1 MDIILSKS
9 TWPIIGWVCEILG
22 WLINGIYIVL
32 EAIGIPN
39 IGVAII
45 LFTVIIYLLLT
56 PIQIKQQKWSKMMT
70 VIQPELQ
77 QIQKKYA
84 NKKDQ
89 ASQMKMSE
97 ETMAL
102 YQKYGVSPTG
112 SCLPLLLQMPIL
124 MSLYQ
129 VIYHIPGYVG
139 SVRTIFSSLTEQI
152 MSVSGYS
159 ELMTE
164 FVSENA
170 VRVYSASSFGETLTE
185 NNIYDILYVLK
196 PSQWDKLADI
206 SQFSGFADLISRT
219 ADDSTNVNMFLAYN
233 ITESPMDLLQRG
245 IQAGSVVL
253 IILAVLVPV
262 LAWLTQWLNYKLMPQ
277 AAMAD
282 ESKNK
287 KQSGSMESSL
297 RMMNT
302 FMPIFSAFMCLSFS
316 IGIGIYW
323 VAGAVVRSIQQIVV
337 NRHMK
342 SLNIDELIAKN
353 QEKAN
358 KKREKEGL
366 PPQRITQQARQ
377 NVRNIEFDE
386 TAGKETQ
393 SKKTDVHET
402 TAYYKENTEYA
413 PGSLAAKA
421 NMVRQFDEKNSKRK
435 K

>member
-22 WLINGIYIVL
+22 WLINGIYVLL

-39 IGVAII
+39 IGIAII
-45 LFTVIIYLLLT
+45 LFTIVIYALLT
-56 PIQIKQQKWSKMMT
+56 PTQIKQQKWSKMMT

-89 ASQMKMSE
+89 ASQMKMNE

-129 VIYHIPGYVG
+129 VIYYIPGYVG
-139 SVRTIFSSLTEQI
+139 SVRNIFSSLADQI
-152 MSVSGYS
+152 MNVSNYS
-159 ELMTE
+159 DILRT
-164 FVSENA
+164 FVESNQI
-170 VRVYSASSFGETLTE
+170 RVYSSLGETITE

-206 SQFSGFADLISRT
+206 SQFSGLSDLIART
-219 ADDSTNVNMFLAYN
+219 AEDSASVNMFLSYN

-245 IQAGSVVL
+245 LQAGSVVM

-262 LAWLTQWLNYKLMPQ
+262 LAWFTQWLNYKLMPQ
-277 AAMAD
+277 SAMAD
-282 ESKNK
+282 DKNK
-287 KQSGSMESSL
+287 KGNMESSM

-302 FMPIFSAFMCLSFS
+302 FMPVVSAFMCLSFS

-323 VAGAVVRSIQQIVV
+323 ITGAVVRSIQQIVI

-342 SLNIDELIAKN
+342 AIDIDELIAKN

-358 KKREKEGL
+358 KKREKAGL
-366 PPQRITQQARQ
+366 PPQKITQQARQ
-377 NVRNIEFDE
+377 NVRNIEFE
-386 TAGKETQ
+386 ERAEKETQ
-393 SKKTDVHET
+393 KNQPNVSET
-402 TAYYKENTEYA
+402 TAYYRENTEYA

-421 NMVRQFDEKNSKRK
+421 NMVRQFDEKNKRK

>member
-22 WLINGIYIVL
+22 WLINGIYVLL

-39 IGVAII
+39 IGIAII
-45 LFTVIIYLLLT
+45 LFTIVIYALLT
-56 PIQIKQQKWSKMMT
+56 PTQIKQQKWSKMMT

-89 ASQMKMSE
+89 ASQMKMNE

-129 VIYHIPGYVG
+129 VIYYIPGYVG
-139 SVRTIFSSLTEQI
+139 SVRNIFSSLADQI
-152 MSVSGYS
+152 MNVSNYS
-159 ELMTE
+159 DILKT
-164 FVSENA
+164 FVESNQI
-170 VRVYSASSFGETLTE
+170 RVYSSLGETITE

-206 SQFSGFADLISRT
+206 SQFSGLSDLIART
-219 ADDSTNVNMFLAYN
+219 AEDSASVNMFLSYN

-245 IQAGSVVL
+245 MQAGSVVM

-262 LAWLTQWLNYKLMPQ
+262 LAWFTQWLNYKLMPQ
-277 AAMAD
+277 SAMAD
-282 ESKNK
+282 DKNK
-287 KQSGSMESSL
+287 KGNMESSM

-302 FMPIFSAFMCLSFS
+302 FMPVVSAFMCLSFS

-323 VAGAVVRSIQQIVV
+323 ITGAVVRSIQQIVI

-342 SLNIDELIAKN
+342 AIDIDELIAKN

-358 KKREKEGL
+358 KKREKAGL
-366 PPQRITQQARQ
+366 PPQKITQQARQ
-377 NVRNIEFDE
+377 NVRNIEFE
-386 TAGKETQ
+386 ERAEKETQ
-393 SKKTDVHET
+393 KNQPNVSET

-421 NMVRQFDEKNSKRK
+421 NMVRQFDEKNKRK

>member
-22 WLINGIYIVL
+22 WLINGIYVLL

-39 IGVAII
+39 IGIAII
-45 LFTVIIYLLLT
+45 LFTIVIYALLT
-56 PIQIKQQKWSKMMT
+56 PTQIKQQKWSKMMT

-89 ASQMKMSE
+89 ASQMKMNE

-129 VIYHIPGYVG
+129 VIYYIPGYVG
-139 SVRTIFSSLTEQI
+139 SVRNIFSSLADQI
-152 MSVSGYS
+152 MNVSNYS
-159 ELMTE
+159 DILRT
-164 FVSENA
+164 FVESNQI
-170 VRVYSASSFGETLTE
+170 RVYSSLGETITE

-206 SQFSGFADLISRT
+206 SQFSGLSDLIART
-219 ADDSTNVNMFLAYN
+219 AEDSASVNMFLSYN

-245 IQAGSVVL
+245 MQAGSVVM

-262 LAWLTQWLNYKLMPQ
+262 LAWFTQWLNYKLMPQ
-277 AAMAD
+277 SAMAD
-282 ESKNK
+282 DK
-287 KQSGSMESSL
+287 KKKGGMEASL

-302 FMPIFSAFMCLSFS
+302 YMPIVSAFMCLSFS

-323 VAGAVVRSIQQIVV
+323 ITGALLRSIQQIVI

-342 SLNIDELIAKN
+342 AIDIDELIAKN

-358 KKREKEGL
+358 KKREKAGL
-366 PPQRITQQARQ
+366 PPQKITQQARQ
-377 NVRNIEFDE
+377 NVRNIEFE
-386 TAGKETQ
+386 ERAEKETQ
-393 SKKTDVHET
+393 KNQPNVSET

-421 NMVRQFDEKNSKRK
+421 NMVRQFDEKNKRK

>member
-22 WLINGIYIVL
+22 WLINGIYVL
-32 EAIGIPN
+32 LETIGIPN
-39 IGVAII
+39 IGIAII
-45 LFTVIIYLLLT
+45 LFTIVIYALLT
-56 PIQIKQQKWSKMMT
+56 PTHIKQQKWSKMMT

-89 ASQMKMSE
+89 ASQMKMNE

-129 VIYHIPGYVG
+129 VIYYIPGYVG
-139 SVRTIFSSLTEQI
+139 SVRNIFSSLADQI
-152 MSVSGYS
+152 MNVSNYSDILKTFVENNNIRVFASV
-159 ELMTE
+159 
-164 FVSENA
+164 
-170 VRVYSASSFGETLTE
+170 GETLTE

-206 SQFSGFADLISRT
+206 SQFSGLSDLIART
-219 ADDSTNVNMFLAYN
+219 AEDSASVNMFLSYN

-245 IQAGSVVL
+245 LQAGSVVM

-262 LAWLTQWLNYKLMPQ
+262 LAWFTQWLNYKLMPQ
-277 AAMAD
+277 SAMAD
-282 ESKNK
+282 DK
-287 KQSGSMESSL
+287 KKKGGMEASL

-302 FMPIFSAFMCLSFS
+302 YMPIVSAFMCLSFS

-323 VAGAVVRSIQQIVV
+323 ITGALLRSIQQIVI

-342 SLNIDELIAKN
+342 AIDIDELIAKN

-358 KKREKEGL
+358 KKREKAGL
-366 PPQRITQQARQ
+366 PPQKITQQARQ
-377 NVRNIEFDE
+377 NVRNIEFE
-386 TAGKETQ
+386 ERAEKETQ
-393 SKKTDVHET
+393 KNQPNVSET

-421 NMVRQFDEKNSKRK
+421 NMVRQFDEKNKRK

>member
-22 WLINGIYIVL
+22 WLINGIYVLL

-39 IGVAII
+39 IGIAII
-45 LFTVIIYLLLT
+45 LFTIVIYALLT
-56 PIQIKQQKWSKMMT
+56 PTQIKQQKWSKMMT

-89 ASQMKMSE
+89 ASQMKMNE

-129 VIYHIPGYVG
+129 VIDYIPGYVG
-139 SVRTIFSSLTEQI
+139 SVRNIFSSLADKI
-152 MSVSGYS
+152 MNVSNYSDILKTFVENNNIRVFASV
-159 ELMTE
+159 
-164 FVSENA
+164 
-170 VRVYSASSFGETLTE
+170 GETLTE

-206 SQFSGFADLISRT
+206 SQFSGLSDLIART
-219 ADDSTNVNMFLAYN
+219 AEDSASVNMFLSYN

-245 IQAGSVVL
+245 MQAGSVVM

-262 LAWLTQWLNYKLMPQ
+262 LAWFTQWLNYKLMPQ
-277 AAMAD
+277 SAMAD
-282 ESKNK
+282 DKNK
-287 KQSGSMESSL
+287 KGNMESSM

-302 FMPIFSAFMCLSFS
+302 FMPVVSAFMCLSFS

-323 VAGAVVRSIQQIVV
+323 ITGAVVRSIQQIVI

-342 SLNIDELIAKN
+342 AIDIDELIAKN

-358 KKREKEGL
+358 KKREKAGL
-366 PPQRITQQARQ
+366 PPQKITQQARQ
-377 NVRNIEFDE
+377 NVRNIEFE
-386 TAGKETQ
+386 ERAEKETQ
-393 SKKTDVHET
+393 KNQPNVSET

-421 NMVRQFDEKNSKRK
+421 NMVRQFDEKNKRK

>member
-22 WLINGIYIVL
+22 WLINGIYVLL
-32 EAIGIPN
+32 EAVGIPN
-39 IGVAII
+39 IGIAII
-45 LFTVIIYLLLT
+45 LFTIVIYALLT
-56 PIQIKQQKWSKMMT
+56 PTQIKQQKWSKMMT

-89 ASQMKMSE
+89 ASQMKMNE

-129 VIYHIPGYVG
+129 VIYYIPGYVG
-139 SVRTIFSSLTEQI
+139 SVRNIFSSLADQI
-152 MSVSGYS
+152 MNVSNYSDILKTFVENNNIRVFASV
-159 ELMTE
+159 
-164 FVSENA
+164 
-170 VRVYSASSFGETLTE
+170 GETLTE

-206 SQFSGFADLISRT
+206 SQFSGLSDLIART
-219 ADDSTNVNMFLAYN
+219 AEDSASVNMFLSYN

-245 IQAGSVVL
+245 LQAGSVVM

-262 LAWLTQWLNYKLMPQ
+262 LAWFTQWLNYKLMPQ
-277 AAMAD
+277 SAMAD
-282 ESKNK
+282 DK
-287 KQSGSMESSL
+287 KKKGGMEASL

-302 FMPIFSAFMCLSFS
+302 YMPIVSAFMCLSFS

-323 VAGAVVRSIQQIVV
+323 ITGALLRSIQQIVI

-342 SLNIDELIAKN
+342 AIDIDELIAKN

-358 KKREKEGL
+358 KKREKAGL
-366 PPQRITQQARQ
+366 PPQKITQQARQ
-377 NVRNIEFDE
+377 NVRNIEFE
-386 TAGKETQ
+386 ERAEKETQ
-393 SKKTDVHET
+393 KNQPNVSET

-421 NMVRQFDEKNSKRK
+421 NMVRQFDEKNKRK

>member
-22 WLINGIYIVL
+22 WLINGIYVLL

-39 IGVAII
+39 IGIAII
-45 LFTVIIYLLLT
+45 LFTIVIYALLT
-56 PIQIKQQKWSKMMT
+56 PTQIKQQKWSKMMT

-89 ASQMKMSE
+89 ASQMKMNE

-129 VIYHIPGYVG
+129 VIYYIPGYVG
-139 SVRTIFSSLTEQI
+139 SVRNIFSSLADQI
-152 MSVSGYS
+152 MNVSNYS
-159 ELMTE
+159 DILRT
-164 FVSENA
+164 FVESNQI
-170 VRVYSASSFGETLTE
+170 RVYSSLGETITE

-206 SQFSGFADLISRT
+206 SQFSGLSDLIART
-219 ADDSTNVNMFLAYN
+219 AEDSASVNMFLSYN

-245 IQAGSVVL
+245 MQAGSVVM

-262 LAWLTQWLNYKLMPQ
+262 LAWFTQWLNYKLMPQ
-277 AAMAD
+277 SAMAD
-282 ESKNK
+282 DK
-287 KQSGSMESSL
+287 KKKGGMEASL

-302 FMPIFSAFMCLSFS
+302 YMPIVSAFMCLSFS

-323 VAGAVVRSIQQIVV
+323 ITGAVVRSIQQIVI

-342 SLNIDELIAKN
+342 AIDIDELIAKN

-358 KKREKEGL
+358 KKREKAGL
-366 PPQRITQQARQ
+366 PPQKITQQARQ
-377 NVRNIEFDE
+377 NVRNIEFE
-386 TAGKETQ
+386 ERAEKETQ
-393 SKKTDVHET
+393 KNQPNVSET

-421 NMVRQFDEKNSKRK
+421 NMVRQFDEKNKRK

>member
-22 WLINGIYIVL
+22 WLINGIYVLL

-39 IGVAII
+39 IGIAII
-45 LFTVIIYLLLT
+45 LFTIVIYALLT
-56 PIQIKQQKWSKMMT
+56 PTQIKQQKWSKMMT

-77 QIQKKYA
+77 QIQQKYA

-139 SVRTIFSSLTEQI
+139 SVRNIFSSLVDQI
-152 MSVSGYS
+152 MNVSNYS
-159 ELMTE
+159 DIMTT
-164 FVSENA
+164 FVSENQI
-170 VRVYSASSFGETLTE
+170 RVYSALSETLTE
-185 NNIYDILYVLK
+185 NNLYDILYVLK

-206 SQFSGFADLISRT
+206 SQFSGFSDLISRT
-219 ADDSTNVNMFLAYN
+219 AGGSTNVNMFLAYN

-245 IQAGSVVL
+245 MQAGSVVM

-262 LAWLTQWLNYKLMPQ
+262 LAWFTQWLNYKLMPQ
-277 AAMAD
+277 SAMAD
-282 ESKNK
+282 DK
-287 KQSGSMESSL
+287 KKKGSMESSM

-302 FMPIFSAFMCLSFS
+302 MMPIFSAVMCMTFS

-323 VAGAVVRSIQQIVV
+323 IAGAMVRSIQQIVI

-342 SLNIDELIAKN
+342 AINIDELIAKN

-358 KKREKEGL
+358 KKREKAGL
-366 PPQRITQQARQ
+366 PPQKITQQARQ
-377 NVRNIEFDE
+377 NVRNIDFEE
-386 TAGKETQ
+386 RAEKETQ
-393 SKKTDVHET
+393 KNKQNVSET

-421 NMVRQFDEKNSKRK
+421 NMVRQFDEKNKRK

>member
-22 WLINGIYIVL
+22 WLINGIYVLL

-39 IGVAII
+39 IGIAII
-45 LFTVIIYLLLT
+45 LFTIVIYALLT
-56 PIQIKQQKWSKMMT
+56 PTQIKQQKWSKMMT

-89 ASQMKMSE
+89 ASQMKMNE

-129 VIYHIPGYVG
+129 VIYYIPGYVG
-139 SVRTIFSSLTEQI
+139 SVRNIFSSLADQI
-152 MSVSGYS
+152 MNVSNYS
-159 ELMTE
+159 DILRT
-164 FVSENA
+164 FVESNQI
-170 VRVYSASSFGETLTE
+170 RVYSSLGETITE

-206 SQFSGFADLISRT
+206 SQFSGLSDLIART
-219 ADDSTNVNMFLAYN
+219 AEDSASVNMFLSYN

-245 IQAGSVVL
+245 MQAGSVVM

-262 LAWLTQWLNYKLMPQ
+262 LAWFTQWLNYKLMPQ
-277 AAMAD
+277 SAMAD
-282 ESKNK
+282 DKNK
-287 KQSGSMESSL
+287 KGNMESSM

-302 FMPIFSAFMCLSFS
+302 FMPVVSAFMCLSFS

-323 VAGAVVRSIQQIVV
+323 ITGAVVRSIQQIVI

-342 SLNIDELIAKN
+342 AIDIDELIAKN

-358 KKREKEGL
+358 KKREKAGL
-366 PPQRITQQARQ
+366 PPQKITQQARQ
-377 NVRNIEFDE
+377 NVRNIEFE
-386 TAGKETQ
+386 ERAEKETQ
-393 SKKTDVHET
+393 KNQPNVSET
-402 TAYYKENTEYA
+402 TAYYRENTEYA

-421 NMVRQFDEKNSKRK
+421 NMVRQFDEKNKRK

>member
-22 WLINGIYIVL
+22 WLINGIYVLL

-39 IGVAII
+39 IGIAII
-45 LFTVIIYLLLT
+45 LFTIVIYALLT
-56 PIQIKQQKWSKMMT
+56 PTQIKQQKWSKMMT

-89 ASQMKMSE
+89 ASQMKMNE

-129 VIYHIPGYVG
+129 VIYYIPGYVG
-139 SVRTIFSSLTEQI
+139 SVRNIFSSLADQI
-152 MSVSGYS
+152 MNVSNYSDILKTFVENNNIRVFASV
-159 ELMTE
+159 
-164 FVSENA
+164 
-170 VRVYSASSFGETLTE
+170 GETLTE

-206 SQFSGFADLISRT
+206 SQFSGLSDLIART
-219 ADDSTNVNMFLAYN
+219 AEDSASVNMFLSYN

-245 IQAGSVVL
+245 LQAGSVVM

-262 LAWLTQWLNYKLMPQ
+262 LAWFTQWLNYKLMPQ
-277 AAMAD
+277 SAMAD
-282 ESKNK
+282 DK
-287 KQSGSMESSL
+287 KKKGGMEASL

-302 FMPIFSAFMCLSFS
+302 YMPIVSAFMCLSFS

-323 VAGAVVRSIQQIVV
+323 ITGALLRSIQQIVIH
-337 NRHMK
+337 RHMK
-342 SLNIDELIAKN
+342 AIDIDELIAKN

-358 KKREKEGL
+358 KKREKAGL
-366 PPQRITQQARQ
+366 PPQKITQQARQ
-377 NVRNIEFDE
+377 NVRNIEFE
-386 TAGKETQ
+386 ERAEKETQ
-393 SKKTDVHET
+393 KNQPNVSET

-421 NMVRQFDEKNSKRK
+421 NMVRQFDEKNKRK

>member
-9 TWPIIGWVCEILG
+9 TWPIIGWVCEVLG
-22 WLINGIYIVL
+22 WLINGIYVLL

-39 IGVAII
+39 IGIAII
-45 LFTVIIYLLLT
+45 LFTIVIYALLT
-56 PIQIKQQKWSKMMT
+56 PTQIKQQKWSKMMT

-89 ASQMKMSE
+89 ASQMKMNE

-129 VIYHIPGYVG
+129 VIYYIPGYVG
-139 SVRTIFSSLTEQI
+139 SVRNIFSSLADQI
-152 MSVSGYS
+152 MNVSNYSDILKTFVENNNIRVFASV
-159 ELMTE
+159 
-164 FVSENA
+164 
-170 VRVYSASSFGETLTE
+170 GETLTE

-206 SQFSGFADLISRT
+206 SQFSGLSDLIART
-219 ADDSTNVNMFLAYN
+219 AEDSASVNMFLSYN

-245 IQAGSVVL
+245 LQAGSVVM

-262 LAWLTQWLNYKLMPQ
+262 LAWFTQWLNYKLMPQ
-277 AAMAD
+277 SAMAD
-282 ESKNK
+282 DKNK
-287 KQSGSMESSL
+287 KGNMESSM

-302 FMPIFSAFMCLSFS
+302 FMPVVSAFMCLSFS

-323 VAGAVVRSIQQIVV
+323 ITGAVVRSIQQIVI

-342 SLNIDELIAKN
+342 AIDIDELIAKN

-358 KKREKEGL
+358 KKREKAGL
-366 PPQRITQQARQ
+366 PPQKITQQARQ
-377 NVRNIEFDE
+377 NVRNIEFE
-386 TAGKETQ
+386 ERAEKETQ
-393 SKKTDVHET
+393 KNQPNVSET
-402 TAYYKENTEYA
+402 TAYYRENTEYA

-421 NMVRQFDEKNSKRK
+421 NMVRQFDEKNKRK

>member
-9 TWPIIGWVCEILG
+9 TWPIIGWVCEVLG
-22 WLINGIYIVL
+22 WLINGIYIL
-32 EAIGIPN
+32 LKAIGIEN
-39 IGVAII
+39 IGIAII
-45 LFTVIIYLLLT
+45 LFTVVIYLLLT

-129 VIYHIPGYVG
+129 VIYHIPGYIG

-152 MSVSGYS
+152 MAVGGYS
-159 ELMTE
+159 DIMTT
-164 FVSENA
+164 FVQENS
-170 VRVYSASSFGETLTE
+170 VRLYTSLSETLTE

-196 PSQWDKLADI
+196 PSQWEKLGDI
-206 SQFSGFADLISRT
+206 SQFSGFADLIAHT
-219 ADDSTNVNMFLAYN
+219 ADDSTKVNMFLSYN

-245 IQAGSVVL
+245 MEAGSVVM

-277 AAMAD
+277 AATD
-282 ESKNK
+282 DKKNQK
-287 KQSGSMESSL
+287 GSMEASM

-342 SLNIDELIAKN
+342 SLNLDELIAKN
-353 QEKAN
+353 QEKVN

-366 PPQRITQQARQ
+366 PPQKITQQARQ
-377 NVRNIEFDE
+377 SVRNIDFEE
-386 TAGKETQ
+386 PAEKSTQ
-393 SKKTDVHET
+393 SKKADVGET
-402 TAYYKENTEYA
+402 TAYYREHTEYA

-421 NMVRQFDEKNSKRK
+421 NMVRQFDEKNNKRK

>member
-22 WLINGIYIVL
+22 WLINGIYVLL

-39 IGVAII
+39 IGIAII
-45 LFTVIIYLLLT
+45 LFTIVIYALLT
-56 PIQIKQQKWSKMMT
+56 PTQIKQQKWSKMMT

-89 ASQMKMSE
+89 ASQMKMNE

-129 VIYHIPGYVG
+129 VIYYIPGYVG
-139 SVRTIFSSLTEQI
+139 SVRNIFSSLADQI
-152 MSVSGYS
+152 MNVSNYS
-159 ELMTE
+159 DILRT
-164 FVSENA
+164 FVESNQI
-170 VRVYSASSFGETLTE
+170 RVYSSLGEAITE

-206 SQFSGFADLISRT
+206 SQFSGLSDLIART
-219 ADDSTNVNMFLAYN
+219 AEDSASVNMFLSYN

-245 IQAGSVVL
+245 MQAGSVVM

-262 LAWLTQWLNYKLMPQ
+262 LAWFTQWLNYKLMPQ
-277 AAMAD
+277 SAMAD
-282 ESKNK
+282 DKNK
-287 KQSGSMESSL
+287 KGNMESSM

-302 FMPIFSAFMCLSFS
+302 FMPVVSAFMCLSFS

-323 VAGAVVRSIQQIVV
+323 ITGAVVRSIQQIVI

-342 SLNIDELIAKN
+342 AIDIDELIAKN

-358 KKREKEGL
+358 KKREKAGL
-366 PPQRITQQARQ
+366 PPQKITQQARQ
-377 NVRNIEFDE
+377 NVRNIEFE
-386 TAGKETQ
+386 ERAEKETQ
-393 SKKTDVHET
+393 KNQPNVSET
-402 TAYYKENTEYA
+402 TAYYRENTEYA

-421 NMVRQFDEKNSKRK
+421 NMVRQFDEKNKRK

>member
-9 TWPIIGWVCEILG
+9 TLPIIGWVCEILG
-22 WLINGIYIVL
+22 WLINGIYVLL

-39 IGVAII
+39 IGIAII
-45 LFTVIIYLLLT
+45 LFTIVIYALLT
-56 PIQIKQQKWSKMMT
+56 PTQIKQQKWSKMMT

-89 ASQMKMSE
+89 ASQMKMNE

-129 VIYHIPGYVG
+129 VIYYIPGYVG
-139 SVRTIFSSLTEQI
+139 SVRNIFSSLADQI
-152 MSVSGYS
+152 MNVSNYS
-159 ELMTE
+159 DILRT
-164 FVSENA
+164 FVESNQI
-170 VRVYSASSFGETLTE
+170 RVYSSLGETITE

-206 SQFSGFADLISRT
+206 SQFSGLSDLIAS
-219 ADDSTNVNMFLAYN
+219 VNMFLSYN

-245 IQAGSVVL
+245 MQAGSVVM

-262 LAWLTQWLNYKLMPQ
+262 LAWFTQWLNYKLMPQ
-277 AAMAD
+277 SAMAD
-282 ESKNK
+282 DKNK
-287 KQSGSMESSL
+287 KGNMESSM

-302 FMPIFSAFMCLSFS
+302 FMPVVSAFMCLSFS

-323 VAGAVVRSIQQIVV
+323 ITGAVVRSIQQIVI

-342 SLNIDELIAKN
+342 AIDIDELIAKN

-358 KKREKEGL
+358 KKREKAGL
-366 PPQRITQQARQ
+366 PPQKITQQARQ
-377 NVRNIEFDE
+377 NVRNIEFE
-386 TAGKETQ
+386 ERAEKETQ
-393 SKKTDVHET
+393 KNQPNVSET

-421 NMVRQFDEKNSKRK
+421 NMVRQFDEKNKRK

>member
-22 WLINGIYIVL
+22 WLINGIYVLL

-39 IGVAII
+39 IGIAII
-45 LFTVIIYLLLT
+45 LFTIVIYALLT
-56 PIQIKQQKWSKMMT
+56 PTQIKQQKWSKMMT

-89 ASQMKMSE
+89 ASQMKMNE

-129 VIYHIPGYVG
+129 VIYYIPGYVG
-139 SVRTIFSSLTEQI
+139 SVRNIFSSLADQI
-152 MSVSGYS
+152 MNVSNYSDILKTFVENNNIRVFASV
-159 ELMTE
+159 
-164 FVSENA
+164 
-170 VRVYSASSFGETLTE
+170 GETLTE

-206 SQFSGFADLISRT
+206 SQFSGLSDLIART
-219 ADDSTNVNMFLAYN
+219 AEDSASVNMFLSYN

-245 IQAGSVVL
+245 LQAGS
-253 IILAVLVPV
+253 VPV
-262 LAWLTQWLNYKLMPQ
+262 LAWFTQWLNYKLMPQ
-277 AAMAD
+277 SAMAD
-282 ESKNK
+282 DK
-287 KQSGSMESSL
+287 KKKGGMEASL

-302 FMPIFSAFMCLSFS
+302 YMPIVSAFMCLSFS

-323 VAGAVVRSIQQIVV
+323 ITGALLRSIQQIVI

-342 SLNIDELIAKN
+342 AIDIDELIAKN

-358 KKREKEGL
+358 KKREKAGL
-366 PPQRITQQARQ
+366 PPQKITQQARQ
-377 NVRNIEFDE
+377 NVRNIEFE
-386 TAGKETQ
+386 ERAEKETQ
-393 SKKTDVHET
+393 KNQPNVSET

-421 NMVRQFDEKNSKRK
+421 NMVRQFDEKNKRK

>member
-22 WLINGIYIVL
+22 WLINGIYVLL

-39 IGVAII
+39 IGIAII
-45 LFTVIIYLLLT
+45 LFTIVIYALLT
-56 PIQIKQQKWSKMMT
+56 PTQIKQQKWSKMMT

-77 QIQKKYA
+77 QIQKK
-84 NKKDQ
+84 KDQ
-89 ASQMKMSE
+89 ASQMKMNE

-129 VIYHIPGYVG
+129 VIYYIPGYVG
-139 SVRTIFSSLTEQI
+139 SVRNIFSSLADQI
-152 MSVSGYS
+152 MNVSNYS
-159 ELMTE
+159 DILRT
-164 FVSENA
+164 F
-170 VRVYSASSFGETLTE
+170 RVYSSLGETITE

-206 SQFSGFADLISRT
+206 SQFSGLSDLIART
-219 ADDSTNVNMFLAYN
+219 AEDSASVNMFLSYN

-245 IQAGSVVL
+245 MQAGSVVM

-262 LAWLTQWLNYKLMPQ
+262 LAWFTQWLNYKLMPQ
-277 AAMAD
+277 SAMAD
-282 ESKNK
+282 DKNK
-287 KQSGSMESSL
+287 KGNMESSM

-302 FMPIFSAFMCLSFS
+302 FMPVVSAFMCLSFS

-323 VAGAVVRSIQQIVV
+323 ITGAVVRSIQQIVI

-342 SLNIDELIAKN
+342 AIDIDELIAKN

-358 KKREKEGL
+358 KKREKAGL
-366 PPQRITQQARQ
+366 PPQKITQQARQ
-377 NVRNIEFDE
+377 NVRNIEFE
-386 TAGKETQ
+386 ERAEKETQ
-393 SKKTDVHET
+393 KNQPNVSET

-421 NMVRQFDEKNSKRK
+421 NMVRQFDEKNKRK

>member
-22 WLINGIYIVL
+22 WLINGIYVLL

-39 IGVAII
+39 IGIAII
-45 LFTVIIYLLLT
+45 LFTIVIYALLT
-56 PIQIKQQKWSKMMT
+56 PTQIKQQKWSKMMT

-89 ASQMKMSE
+89 ASQMKMNE

-129 VIYHIPGYVG
+129 VIYYIPGYVG
-139 SVRTIFSSLTEQI
+139 SVRNIFSSLADQI
-152 MSVSGYS
+152 MNVSNYSDILKTFVENNNIRVFASV
-159 ELMTE
+159 
-164 FVSENA
+164 
-170 VRVYSASSFGETLTE
+170 GETLTE

-206 SQFSGFADLISRT
+206 SQFSGLSDLIART
-219 ADDSTNVNMFLAYN
+219 AEDSASVNMFLSYN

-245 IQAGSVVL
+245 LQAGSVVM

-262 LAWLTQWLNYKLMPQ
+262 LAWFTQWLNYKLMPQ
-277 AAMAD
+277 SAMAD
-282 ESKNK
+282 DK
-287 KQSGSMESSL
+287 KKKGGMEASL

-302 FMPIFSAFMCLSFS
+302 YMPIVSAFMCLSFS

-323 VAGAVVRSIQQIVV
+323 ITGALLRSIQQIVI

-342 SLNIDELIAKN
+342 AIDIDELIAKN

-358 KKREKEGL
+358 KKREKAGL
-366 PPQRITQQARQ
+366 PPQKITQQARQ
-377 NVRNIEFDE
+377 NVRNIEFE
-386 TAGKETQ
+386 ERAEKETQ
-393 SKKTDVHET
+393 KNQPNVSET
-402 TAYYKENTEYA
+402 TAYYRENTEYA
-413 PGSLAAKA
+413 QPAAHHGSDGTA
-421 NMVRQFDEKNSKRK
+421 V
-435 K
+435 

>member
-22 WLINGIYIVL
+22 WLINGIYVLL

-39 IGVAII
+39 IGIAII
-45 LFTVIIYLLLT
+45 LFTIVIYALLT
-56 PIQIKQQKWSKMMT
+56 PTQIKQQKWSKMMT

-139 SVRTIFSSLTEQI
+139 SVRNIFSSLVDQI
-152 MSVSGYS
+152 MNVSNYS
-159 ELMTE
+159 DIMTT
-164 FVSENA
+164 FVSENQI
-170 VRVYSASSFGETLTE
+170 RVYSALSETLTE
-185 NNIYDILYVLK
+185 NNLYDILYVLK

-206 SQFSGFADLISRT
+206 SQFSGFSDLISRT
-219 ADDSTNVNMFLAYN
+219 AGGSTNVNMFLAYN

-245 IQAGSVVL
+245 MQAGSVVM

-262 LAWLTQWLNYKLMPQ
+262 LAWFTQWLNYKLMPQ
-277 AAMAD
+277 SAMAD
-282 ESKNK
+282 DK
-287 KQSGSMESSL
+287 KKKGSMESSM

-302 FMPIFSAFMCLSFS
+302 MMPIFSAVMCMTFS

-323 VAGAVVRSIQQIVV
+323 IAGAMVRSIQQIVI

-342 SLNIDELIAKN
+342 AINIDELIAKN

-358 KKREKEGL
+358 KKREKAGL
-366 PPQRITQQARQ
+366 PPQKITQQARQ
-377 NVRNIEFDE
+377 NVRNIDFEE
-386 TAGKETQ
+386 RAEKETQ
-393 SKKTDVHET
+393 KNKQNVSET

-421 NMVRQFDEKNSKRK
+421 NMVRQFDEKNKRK

>member
-22 WLINGIYIVL
+22 WLINGIYVLL

-39 IGVAII
+39 IGIAII
-45 LFTVIIYLLLT
+45 LFTIVIYALLT
-56 PIQIKQQKWSKMMT
+56 PTQIKQQKWSKMMT

-89 ASQMKMSE
+89 ASQMKMNE

-129 VIYHIPGYVG
+129 VIYYIPGYVG
-139 SVRTIFSSLTEQI
+139 SVRNIFSSLADQI
-152 MSVSGYS
+152 MNVSNYSDILKTFVENNNIRVFASV
-159 ELMTE
+159 
-164 FVSENA
+164 
-170 VRVYSASSFGETLTE
+170 GETLTE

-206 SQFSGFADLISRT
+206 SQFSGLSDLIART
-219 ADDSTNVNMFLAYN
+219 AEDSASVNMFLSYN

-245 IQAGSVVL
+245 LQAGSVVM

-262 LAWLTQWLNYKLMPQ
+262 LAWFTQWLNYKLMPQ
-277 AAMAD
+277 SAMAD
-282 ESKNK
+282 DK
-287 KQSGSMESSL
+287 KKKGGMEASL

-302 FMPIFSAFMCLSFS
+302 YMPIVSAFMCLSFS

-323 VAGAVVRSIQQIVV
+323 ITGALLRSIQQIVI

-342 SLNIDELIAKN
+342 AIDIDELIAKN

-358 KKREKEGL
+358 KKREKAGL
-366 PPQRITQQARQ
+366 PPQKITQQARQ
-377 NVRNIEFDE
+377 NVRNIEFE
-386 TAGKETQ
+386 ERAEKETQ
-393 SKKTDVHET
+393 KNQPNVSET

-421 NMVRQFDEKNSKRK
+421 NMVRQFVEKNKRK

>member
-22 WLINGIYIVL
+22 WLINGIYVLL

-39 IGVAII
+39 IGIAII
-45 LFTVIIYLLLT
+45 LFTIVIYALLT
-56 PIQIKQQKWSKMMT
+56 PTQIKQQKWSKMMT

-89 ASQMKMSE
+89 ASQMKMNE

-129 VIYHIPGYVG
+129 VIYYIPGYVG
-139 SVRTIFSSLTEQI
+139 SVRNIFSSLADQI
-152 MSVSGYS
+152 MNVSNYS
-159 ELMTE
+159 DILKT
-164 FVSENA
+164 FVENNNI
-170 VRVYSASSFGETLTE
+170 RVFASFGETLTE

-206 SQFSGFADLISRT
+206 SQFSGLSDLIART
-219 ADDSTNVNMFLAYN
+219 AEDSASVNMFLSYN

-245 IQAGSVVL
+245 LQAGSVVM

-262 LAWLTQWLNYKLMPQ
+262 LAWFTQWLNYKLMPQ
-277 AAMAD
+277 SAMAD
-282 ESKNK
+282 DK
-287 KQSGSMESSL
+287 KKKGGMEASL

-302 FMPIFSAFMCLSFS
+302 YMPIVSAFMCLSFS

-323 VAGAVVRSIQQIVV
+323 ITGALLRSIQQIVI

-342 SLNIDELIAKN
+342 AIDIDELIAKN

-358 KKREKEGL
+358 KKREKAGL
-366 PPQRITQQARQ
+366 PPQKITQQARQ
-377 NVRNIEFDE
+377 NVRNIEFE
-386 TAGKETQ
+386 ERAEKETQ
-393 SKKTDVHET
+393 KNQPNVSET

-421 NMVRQFDEKNSKRK
+421 NMVRQFDEKNKRK

>member
-22 WLINGIYIVL
+22 WLINGIYVLL

-39 IGVAII
+39 IGIAII
-45 LFTVIIYLLLT
+45 LFTIVIYALLT
-56 PIQIKQQKWSKMMT
+56 PTQIKQQKWSKMMT

-89 ASQMKMSE
+89 ASQMKMNE

-129 VIYHIPGYVG
+129 VIYYIPGYVG
-139 SVRTIFSSLTEQI
+139 SVRNIFSSLADQI
-152 MSVSGYS
+152 MNVSNYSDILKTFVENNNIRVFASV
-159 ELMTE
+159 
-164 FVSENA
+164 
-170 VRVYSASSFGETLTE
+170 GETLTE

-206 SQFSGFADLISRT
+206 SQFSGLSDLIART
-219 ADDSTNVNMFLAYN
+219 AEDSASVNMFLSYN

-245 IQAGSVVL
+245 LQAGSVVM

-262 LAWLTQWLNYKLMPQ
+262 LAWFTQWLNYKLMPQ
-277 AAMAD
+277 STMAD
-282 ESKNK
+282 DK
-287 KQSGSMESSL
+287 KKKGGMEASL

-302 FMPIFSAFMCLSFS
+302 YMPIVSAFMCLSFS

-323 VAGAVVRSIQQIVV
+323 ITGALLRSIQQIVI

-342 SLNIDELIAKN
+342 AIDIDELIAKN

-358 KKREKEGL
+358 KKREKAGL
-366 PPQRITQQARQ
+366 PPQKITQQARQ
-377 NVRNIEFDE
+377 NVRNIEFE
-386 TAGKETQ
+386 ERAEKETQ
-393 SKKTDVHET
+393 KNQPNVSET

-421 NMVRQFDEKNSKRK
+421 NMVRQFDEKNKRK

>member
-22 WLINGIYIVL
+22 WLINGIYVLL

-39 IGVAII
+39 IGIAII
-45 LFTVIIYLLLT
+45 LFTIVIYALLT
-56 PIQIKQQKWSKMMT
+56 PTQIKQQKWSKMMT

-89 ASQMKMSE
+89 ASQMKMNE

-129 VIYHIPGYVG
+129 VIYYIPGYVG
-139 SVRTIFSSLTEQI
+139 SVRNIFSSLADQI
-152 MSVSGYS
+152 MNVSNYSDILKTFVKNNNIRVFASV
-159 ELMTE
+159 
-164 FVSENA
+164 
-170 VRVYSASSFGETLTE
+170 GETLTE

-206 SQFSGFADLISRT
+206 SQFSGLSDLIART
-219 ADDSTNVNMFLAYN
+219 AEDSASVNMFLSYN

-245 IQAGSVVL
+245 LQAGSVVM

-262 LAWLTQWLNYKLMPQ
+262 LAWFTQWLNYKLMPQ
-277 AAMAD
+277 SAMAD
-282 ESKNK
+282 DK
-287 KQSGSMESSL
+287 KKKGGMEASL

-302 FMPIFSAFMCLSFS
+302 YMPIVSAFMCLSFS

-323 VAGAVVRSIQQIVV
+323 ITGALLRSIQQIVI

-342 SLNIDELIAKN
+342 AIDMDELIAKN

-358 KKREKEGL
+358 KKREKAGL
-366 PPQRITQQARQ
+366 PPQKITQQARQ
-377 NVRNIEFDE
+377 NVRNIEFE
-386 TAGKETQ
+386 ERAEKETQ
-393 SKKTDVHET
+393 KNQPNVSET

-421 NMVRQFDEKNSKRK
+421 NMVRQFDEKNKRK

>member
-22 WLINGIYIVL
+22 WLINGIYVLL

-39 IGVAII
+39 IGIAII
-45 LFTVIIYLLLT
+45 LFTIVIYALLT
-56 PIQIKQQKWSKMMT
+56 PTQIKQQKWSKMMT

-89 ASQMKMSE
+89 ASQMKMNE

-129 VIYHIPGYVG
+129 VIYYIPGYVG
-139 SVRTIFSSLTEQI
+139 SVRNIFSSLADQI
-152 MSVSGYS
+152 MNVSNYSDILKTFVENNNIRVFASV
-159 ELMTE
+159 
-164 FVSENA
+164 
-170 VRVYSASSFGETLTE
+170 GETLTE

-206 SQFSGFADLISRT
+206 SQFSGLSDLIART
-219 ADDSTNVNMFLAYN
+219 AEDSASVNIFQSYN
-233 ITESPMDLLQRG
+233 ITETPMDLLQRG
-245 IQAGSVVL
+245 LQAGSVVM

-262 LAWLTQWLNYKLMPQ
+262 LAWFTQWLNYKLMPQ
-277 AAMAD
+277 SAMAD
-282 ESKNK
+282 DK
-287 KQSGSMESSL
+287 KKKGGMEASL

-302 FMPIFSAFMCLSFS
+302 YMPIVSAFMCLSFS

-323 VAGAVVRSIQQIVV
+323 ITGALLRSIQQIVI

-342 SLNIDELIAKN
+342 AIDIDELIAKN

-358 KKREKEGL
+358 KKREKAGL
-366 PPQRITQQARQ
+366 PPQKITQQARQ
-377 NVRNIEFDE
+377 NVRNIEFE
-386 TAGKETQ
+386 ERAEKETQ
-393 SKKTDVHET
+393 KNQPNVSET

-421 NMVRQFDEKNSKRK
+421 NMVRQFDEKNKRK

>member
-22 WLINGIYIVL
+22 WLINGIYVLL

-39 IGVAII
+39 IGIAII
-45 LFTVIIYLLLT
+45 LFTIVIYALLT
-56 PIQIKQQKWSKMMT
+56 PTQIKQQKWSKMMT

-89 ASQMKMSE
+89 ASQMKMNE

-129 VIYHIPGYVG
+129 VIYYIPGYVG
-139 SVRTIFSSLTEQI
+139 SVRNIFSSLADQI
-152 MSVSGYS
+152 MNVSNYSDILKTFVENNNIRVFASV
-159 ELMTE
+159 
-164 FVSENA
+164 
-170 VRVYSASSFGETLTE
+170 GETLTE

-206 SQFSGFADLISRT
+206 SQFSGLSDLIART
-219 ADDSTNVNMFLAYN
+219 AEDSASVNMFLSYN

-245 IQAGSVVL
+245 LQAGSVVM

-262 LAWLTQWLNYKLMPQ
+262 LAWFTQWLNYKLMPQ
-277 AAMAD
+277 SAMAD
-282 ESKNK
+282 NK
-287 KQSGSMESSL
+287 KKKGGMEASL

-302 FMPIFSAFMCLSFS
+302 YMPIVSAFMCLSFS

-323 VAGAVVRSIQQIVV
+323 ITGALLRSIQQIVI

-342 SLNIDELIAKN
+342 AIDIDELIAKN

-358 KKREKEGL
+358 KKREKAGL
-366 PPQRITQQARQ
+366 PPQKITQQARQ
-377 NVRNIEFDE
+377 NVRNIEFE
-386 TAGKETQ
+386 ERAEKETQ
-393 SKKTDVHET
+393 KNQPNVSET

-421 NMVRQFDEKNSKRK
+421 NMVRQFDEKNKRK

>member
-22 WLINGIYIVL
+22 WLIKDSYVLL

-39 IGVAII
+39 IGIAII
-45 LFTVIIYLLLT
+45 LFTIVIYALLT
-56 PIQIKQQKWSKMMT
+56 PTQIKQQKWSKMMT

-89 ASQMKMSE
+89 ASQMKMNE

-129 VIYHIPGYVG
+129 VIYYIPGYVG
-139 SVRTIFSSLTEQI
+139 SVRNIFSSLADQI
-152 MSVSGYS
+152 MNVSNYSDILKTFVENNNIRVFASV
-159 ELMTE
+159 
-164 FVSENA
+164 
-170 VRVYSASSFGETLTE
+170 GETLTE

-206 SQFSGFADLISRT
+206 SQFSGLSDLIART
-219 ADDSTNVNMFLAYN
+219 AEDSASVNMFLSYN

-245 IQAGSVVL
+245 LQAGSVVM

-262 LAWLTQWLNYKLMPQ
+262 LAWFTQWLNYKLMPQ
-277 AAMAD
+277 SAMAD
-282 ESKNK
+282 DK
-287 KQSGSMESSL
+287 KKKGGMEASL

-302 FMPIFSAFMCLSFS
+302 YMPIVSAFMCLSFS

-323 VAGAVVRSIQQIVV
+323 ITGALLRSIQQIVI

-342 SLNIDELIAKN
+342 AIDIDELIAKN

-358 KKREKEGL
+358 KKREKAGL
-366 PPQRITQQARQ
+366 PPQKITQQARQ
-377 NVRNIEFDE
+377 NVRNIEFE
-386 TAGKETQ
+386 ERAEKETQ
-393 SKKTDVHET
+393 KNQPNVSET

-421 NMVRQFDEKNSKRK
+421 NMVRQFDEKNKRK

>member
-22 WLINGIYIVL
+22 WLINGIYVLL

-39 IGVAII
+39 IGIAII
-45 LFTVIIYLLLT
+45 LFTIVIYALLT
-56 PIQIKQQKWSKMMT
+56 PTQIKQQKWSKMMT

-89 ASQMKMSE
+89 ASQMKMNE

-129 VIYHIPGYVG
+129 VIYYIPGYVG
-139 SVRTIFSSLTEQI
+139 SVRNIFSSLADQI
-152 MSVSGYS
+152 MNVSNYS
-159 ELMTE
+159 DILRT
-164 FVSENA
+164 FVESNQI
-170 VRVYSASSFGETLTE
+170 RVYSSLGETITE

-206 SQFSGFADLISRT
+206 SQFSGLSDLIART
-219 ADDSTNVNMFLAYN
+219 AEDSASVNMFLSYN

-245 IQAGSVVL
+245 LQAGSVVM

-262 LAWLTQWLNYKLMPQ
+262 LAWFTQWLNYKLMPQ
-277 AAMAD
+277 SAMAD
-282 ESKNK
+282 DK
-287 KQSGSMESSL
+287 KKKGGMEASL

-302 FMPIFSAFMCLSFS
+302 YMPIVSAFMCLSFS

-323 VAGAVVRSIQQIVV
+323 ITGALLRSIQQIVI

-342 SLNIDELIAKN
+342 AIDIDELIAKN

-358 KKREKEGL
+358 KKREKAGL
-366 PPQRITQQARQ
+366 PPQKITQQARQ
-377 NVRNIEFDE
+377 NVRNIEFE
-386 TAGKETQ
+386 ERAEKETQ
-393 SKKTDVHET
+393 KNQPNVSET
-402 TAYYKENTEYA
+402 TAYYRENTEYA

-421 NMVRQFDEKNSKRK
+421 NMVRQFDEKNKRK

>member
-22 WLINGIYIVL
+22 WLINGIYVLL

-39 IGVAII
+39 IGIAII
-45 LFTVIIYLLLT
+45 LFTIVIYALLT
-56 PIQIKQQKWSKMMT
+56 PTQIKQQKWSKMMT

-89 ASQMKMSE
+89 ASQMKMNE

-129 VIYHIPGYVG
+129 VIYYIPGYVG
-139 SVRTIFSSLTEQI
+139 SVRNIFSSLADQI
-152 MSVSGYS
+152 MNVSNYS
-159 ELMTE
+159 DILRT
-164 FVSENA
+164 FVESNQI
-170 VRVYSASSFGETLTE
+170 RVYSSLGETITE

-206 SQFSGFADLISRT
+206 SQFSGLSDLIART
-219 ADDSTNVNMFLAYN
+219 AEDSASVNMFLSYN

-245 IQAGSVVL
+245 MQAGSVVM

-262 LAWLTQWLNYKLMPQ
+262 LAWFTQWLNYKLMPQ
-277 AAMAD
+277 SAMAD
-282 ESKNK
+282 DKNK
-287 KQSGSMESSL
+287 KGNMESSM

-302 FMPIFSAFMCLSFS
+302 FMPVVSAFMCLSFS

-323 VAGAVVRSIQQIVV
+323 ITGAVVRSIQQIVI

-342 SLNIDELIAKN
+342 AIDIDELIAKN

-358 KKREKEGL
+358 KKREKAGL
-366 PPQRITQQARQ
+366 PPQKITQQARQ
-377 NVRNIEFDE
+377 NVRNIEFE
-386 TAGKETQ
+386 ERAEKETQ
-393 SKKTDVHET
+393 KNQPNVSET
-402 TAYYKENTEYA
+402 TAYYRENTEYA

>member
-22 WLINGIYIVL
+22 WLINGIYVLL

-39 IGVAII
+39 IGIAII
-45 LFTVIIYLLLT
+45 LFTIVIYALLT
-56 PIQIKQQKWSKMMT
+56 PTQIKQQKWSKMMT

-89 ASQMKMSE
+89 ASQMKMNE

-129 VIYHIPGYVG
+129 VIYYIPGYVG
-139 SVRTIFSSLTEQI
+139 SVRNIFSSLADQI
-152 MSVSGYS
+152 MNVSNYS
-159 ELMTE
+159 DILKT
-164 FVSENA
+164 FVENNNI
-170 VRVYSASSFGETLTE
+170 RVFASFGETLTE

-206 SQFSGFADLISRT
+206 SQFSGLSDLIART
-219 ADDSTNVNMFLAYN
+219 AEDSASVNMFLSYN

-245 IQAGSVVL
+245 LQAGSVVM

-262 LAWLTQWLNYKLMPQ
+262 LAWFTQWLNYKLMPQ
-277 AAMAD
+277 SAMAD
-282 ESKNK
+282 DK
-287 KQSGSMESSL
+287 KKKGGMEASL

-302 FMPIFSAFMCLSFS
+302 YMPIVSAFMCLSFS

-323 VAGAVVRSIQQIVV
+323 ITGALLRSIQQIVI

-342 SLNIDELIAKN
+342 AIDIDELIAKN

-358 KKREKEGL
+358 KKREKAGL
-366 PPQRITQQARQ
+366 PPQKITQQARQ
-377 NVRNIEFDE
+377 NVRNIEFE
-386 TAGKETQ
+386 ERAEKETQ
-393 SKKTDVHET
+393 KNQPNVSET

-421 NMVRQFDEKNSKRK
+421 NMVRQFDEKNQRK

>member
-22 WLINGIYIVL
+22 WLINGIYVLL

-39 IGVAII
+39 IGIAII
-45 LFTVIIYLLLT
+45 LFTIVIYALLT
-56 PIQIKQQKWSKMMT
+56 PTQIKQQKWSKMMT

-89 ASQMKMSE
+89 ASQMKMNE

-129 VIYHIPGYVG
+129 VIYYIPGYVG
-139 SVRTIFSSLTEQI
+139 SVRNIFSSLADQI
-152 MSVSGYS
+152 MNVSNYSDILKTFVENNNIRVFASV
-159 ELMTE
+159 
-164 FVSENA
+164 
-170 VRVYSASSFGETLTE
+170 GETLTE

-206 SQFSGFADLISRT
+206 SQFSGLSDLIART
-219 ADDSTNVNMFLAYN
+219 AEDSASVNMFLSYN

-245 IQAGSVVL
+245 LQAGSVVM

-262 LAWLTQWLNYKLMPQ
+262 LAWFTQWLNYKLMPQ
-277 AAMAD
+277 SAMAD
-282 ESKNK
+282 DK
-287 KQSGSMESSL
+287 KKKGGMEASL

-302 FMPIFSAFMCLSFS
+302 YMPIVSAFMCLSFS

-323 VAGAVVRSIQQIVV
+323 ITGAVVRSIQQIVI

-342 SLNIDELIAKN
+342 AIDIDELIAKN

-358 KKREKEGL
+358 KKREKAGL
-366 PPQRITQQARQ
+366 PPQKITQQARQ
-377 NVRNIEFDE
+377 NVRNIEFE
-386 TAGKETQ
+386 ERAEKETQ
-393 SKKTDVHET
+393 KNQPNVSET
-402 TAYYKENTEYA
+402 TAYYRENTEYA

-421 NMVRQFDEKNSKRK
+421 NMVRQFDEKNKRK

>member
-9 TWPIIGWVCEILG
+9 TWPIIGWVCELLG
-22 WLINGIYIVL
+22 WLINGIYVVL
-32 EAIGIPN
+32 EKIGVPN
-39 IGVAII
+39 IGIAII
-45 LFTVIIYLLLT
+45 LFTIVIYALLT

-89 ASQMKMSE
+89 ATQMKMNE

-129 VIYHIPGYVG
+129 VIYHIPGYIG

-152 MSVSGYS
+152 MSVSNYS
-159 ELMTE
+159 DIITK
-164 FVSENA
+164 FVSDNQI
-170 VRVYSASSFGETLTE
+170 RLYSSMGETVSE

-196 PSQWDKLADI
+196 PSQWEKLADI
-206 SQFSGFADLISRT
+206 SQFSGFSDLIART
-219 ADDSTNVNMFLAYN
+219 ADDSTKVNMFLSYN

-245 IQAGSVVL
+245 MSAGSVLL
-253 IILAVLVPV
+253 IIMAVLVPV
-262 LAWLTQWLNYKLMPQ
+262 LAWFTQWLNYKLMPQ
-277 AAMAD
+277 AALAD
-282 ESKNK
+282 DK
-287 KQSGSMESSL
+287 KKGGMESSM

-302 FMPIFSAFMCLSFS
+302 IMPIFSAFLCLSFS

-323 VAGAVVRSIQQIVV
+323 IAGAVVRSIQQIVI

-342 SLNIDELIAKN
+342 SINVEELIEKN

-358 KKREKEGL
+358 KKREKAGL
-366 PPQRITQQARQ
+366 PPQKITQQARQ
-377 NVRNIEFDE
+377 NVRNIGMEE
-386 TAGKETQ
+386 TVAKETQ
-393 SKKTDVHET
+393 KKKPDVSET

-421 NMVRQFDEKNSKRK
+421 NMVRQFDEKNNKRK

>member
-45 LFTVIIYLLLT
+45 LFTIIIYLLLT

-129 VIYHIPGYVG
+129 VIYHIPGYIG

-159 ELMTE
+159 ELMKE
-164 FVSENA
+164 FVTENS
-170 VRVYSASSFGETLTE
+170 VRVYSSLSETLTE

-206 SQFSGFADLISRT
+206 SQFSGFSDLINRT

-277 AAMAD
+277 SAMAD
-282 ESKNK
+282 DKNK
-287 KQSGSMESSL
+287 KGNMESSM

-302 FMPIFSAFMCLSFS
+302 FMPVVSAFMCLSFS

-323 VAGAVVRSIQQIVV
+323 ITGAVLRSIQQIVI

-342 SLNIDELIAKN
+342 AIDIDELIAKN

-358 KKREKEGL
+358 KKREKAGL
-366 PPQRITQQARQ
+366 PPQKITQQARQ
-377 NVRNIEFDE
+377 NVRNIEFE
-386 TAGKETQ
+386 ERAEKETQ
-393 SKKTDVHET
+393 KNQPNVSET

-421 NMVRQFDEKNSKRK
+421 NMVRQFDEKNKRK

>member
-22 WLINGIYIVL
+22 WLINGIYVLL

-39 IGVAII
+39 IGIAII
-45 LFTVIIYLLLT
+45 LFTIVIYALLT
-56 PIQIKQQKWSKMMT
+56 PTQIKQQKWSKMMT

-89 ASQMKMSE
+89 ASQMKMNE

-129 VIYHIPGYVG
+129 VIYYIPGYVG
-139 SVRTIFSSLTEQI
+139 SVRNIFSSLADQI
-152 MSVSGYS
+152 MNVSNYSDILKTFVENNNIRVFASV
-159 ELMTE
+159 
-164 FVSENA
+164 
-170 VRVYSASSFGETLTE
+170 GETLTE

-206 SQFSGFADLISRT
+206 SQFSGLSDLIART
-219 ADDSTNVNMFLAYN
+219 AEDSASVNMFLSYN

-245 IQAGSVVL
+245 LQAGSVVM

-262 LAWLTQWLNYKLMPQ
+262 LAWFTQWLNYKLMPQ
-277 AAMAD
+277 SAMAD
-282 ESKNK
+282 DK
-287 KQSGSMESSL
+287 KKKGGMEASL

-302 FMPIFSAFMCLSFS
+302 YMPIVSAFMCLSFS

-323 VAGAVVRSIQQIVV
+323 ITGALLRSIQQIVI

-342 SLNIDELIAKN
+342 ALNIDELIAKN

-393 SKKTDVHET
+393 SKNTDVHET

-421 NMVRQFDEKNSKRK
+421 NMVRQFDEKNKRK

>member
-45 LFTVIIYLLLT
+45 LFTIIIYLLLT

-89 ASQMKMSE
+89 ASQMKMNE

-129 VIYHIPGYVG
+129 VIYYIPGYVG
-139 SVRTIFSSLTEQI
+139 SVRNIFSSLADQI
-152 MSVSGYS
+152 MNVSNYS
-159 ELMTE
+159 DILRT
-164 FVSENA
+164 FVESNQI
-170 VRVYSASSFGETLTE
+170 RVYSSLGETITE

-206 SQFSGFADLISRT
+206 SQFSGLSDLIART
-219 ADDSTNVNMFLAYN
+219 AEDSASVNMFLSYN

-245 IQAGSVVL
+245 MQAGSVVM

-262 LAWLTQWLNYKLMPQ
+262 LAWFTQWLNYKLMPQ
-277 AAMAD
+277 SAMAD
-282 ESKNK
+282 DKNK
-287 KQSGSMESSL
+287 KGNMESSM

-302 FMPIFSAFMCLSFS
+302 FMPVVSAFMCLSFS

-323 VAGAVVRSIQQIVV
+323 ITGAVVRSIQQIVI

-342 SLNIDELIAKN
+342 AIDIDELIAKN

-358 KKREKEGL
+358 KKREKAGL
-366 PPQRITQQARQ
+366 PPQKITQQARQ
-377 NVRNIEFDE
+377 NVRNIEFE
-386 TAGKETQ
+386 ERAEKETQ
-393 SKKTDVHET
+393 KNQPNVSET

-421 NMVRQFDEKNSKRK
+421 NMVRQFDEKNKRK

>member
-22 WLINGIYIVL
+22 WLINGIYVLL

-39 IGVAII
+39 IGIAII
-45 LFTVIIYLLLT
+45 LFTIVIYALLT
-56 PIQIKQQKWSKMMT
+56 PTQIKQQKWSKMMT

-89 ASQMKMSE
+89 ASQMKMNE

-129 VIYHIPGYVG
+129 VIYYIPGYVG
-139 SVRTIFSSLTEQI
+139 SVRSIFSSLADQI
-152 MSVSGYS
+152 MNVSNYSDILKTFVENNNIRVFASV
-159 ELMTE
+159 
-164 FVSENA
+164 
-170 VRVYSASSFGETLTE
+170 GETLTE

-206 SQFSGFADLISRT
+206 SQFSGLSDLIART
-219 ADDSTNVNMFLAYN
+219 AEDSASVNMFLSYN

-245 IQAGSVVL
+245 LQAGSVVM

-262 LAWLTQWLNYKLMPQ
+262 LAWFTQWLNYKLMPQ
-277 AAMAD
+277 SAMAD
-282 ESKNK
+282 DK
-287 KQSGSMESSL
+287 KKKGGMEASL

-302 FMPIFSAFMCLSFS
+302 YMPIVSAFMCLSFS

-323 VAGAVVRSIQQIVV
+323 ITGALLRSIQQIVI

-342 SLNIDELIAKN
+342 AIDIDELIAKN

-358 KKREKEGL
+358 KKREKAGL
-366 PPQRITQQARQ
+366 PPQKITQQARQ
-377 NVRNIEFDE
+377 NVRNIEFE
-386 TAGKETQ
+386 ERAEKETQ
-393 SKKTDVHET
+393 KNQPNVSET

-421 NMVRQFDEKNSKRK
+421 NMVRQFDEKNKRK